1 MDRLHVQHR
10 RPSPMNSMEESTR
23 HDVRFYNEDRALVS
37 AVSDFLAEGIQAG
50 QPVII
55 VATPAHRRSI
65 VARLKERGLDPEQ
78 IPAED
83 ALWLDPQETLRAFM
97 DGAMPDIERFKAMA
111 EAMLDHITANRP
123 QVVVRAYGEMVD
135 LLWRD
140 GKCDG
145 ALALEGLWNDLARKY
160 RLAMLCT
167 YSKESLIAHAPDG
180 GVERICAAHHRVL

>member
-1 MDRLHVQHR
+1 MDRIHGQDR
-10 RPSPMNSMEESTR
+10 RPSPLDPMDESTR
-23 HDVRFYNEDRALVS
+23 HDVRFYNEDRSLVS
-37 AVSDFLAEGIQAG
+37 VVSDFLAEGIQTG
-50 QPVII
+50 QPVI
-55 VATPAHRRSI
+55 VLATPAHRRAI
-65 VARLKERGLDPEQ
+65 AARLKDRGLDPEQ

-83 ALWLDPQETLRAFM
+83 ALWLDPHATLQTFM
-97 DGAMPDIERFKAMA
+97 NGAMPDIERFKAIA
-111 EAMLDHITANRP
+111 ETMLDHITANRP

-145 ALALEGLWNDLARKY
+145 ALALEGLWNDLAQKY

-180 GVERICAAHHRVL
+180 GVERICAAHRRVL